1 MASSLGTSPDSL
13 LAKPLNCDLALWTRF
28 SMLNKQRG
36 RCPLLGLLSW
46 RNLELNS
53 ELVVQPIY

>member
-1 MASSLGTSPDSL
+1 MS
-13 LAKPLNCDLALWTRF
+13 
-28 SMLNKQRG
+28 NKQRG

-46 RNLELNS
+46 RNLELNG